1 MSQRYKLID
10 DLMHSLAHLDVVT
23 IPWKQIKQWP
33 TNEVDAIENVGLVKL
48 RIIVDQPQSSNPES
62 INATSLACSSEAALT
77 NPSPAHAT
85 ADDHALDLVQL
96 PGIDIFKSLKL
107 LQENSLARKVEKQ
120 MKRFNA
126 QLAEI
131 RSPIVRLQDII
142 NKTKLPPV
150 ESLGWQLTRQE
161 FVEWVACELGMI
173 HQPEASNNDVYR
185 LYTLSPQGV
194 YVNSATIDMR
204 DSVNLLISGHILT
217 LIDLIAINCP
227 QQVDKHIQESSLLG
241 KSYVQID
248 TKKINQLLKASSPM
262 DNVKKIAKEELSK
275 QRKLIAKKAANAR
288 HDQPGGTR
296 DIQEKV
302 VKEWQ
307 TNNHKYKSRDD
318 CAAKVSREVGCS
330 VRTAR
335 KALVNVLPYPTPKK

>member
-1 MSQRYKLID
+1 MSQRYKLIN
-10 DLMHSLAHLDVVT
+10 DLMHDLARRDVVV

-33 TNEVDAIENVGLVKL
+33 ADEVEAVSNVGLVEL
-48 RIIVDQPQSSNPES
+48 RMIIDQPQSSNPEP
-62 INATSLACSSEAALT
+62 INTTSLACSS
-77 NPSPAHAT
+77 T

-96 PGIDIFKSLKL
+96 PGIDVFKSLKL

-120 MKRFNA
+120 MKLFNA

-173 HQPEASNNDVYR
+173 HQPEASNSDVYR

-217 LIDLIAINCP
+217 LIDLIVINCP
-227 QQVDKHIQESSLLG
+227 QQGDKHIQESSLLG
-241 KSYVQID
+241 KPYVQID

-335 KALVNVLPYPTPKK
+335 KALVNVLPYPTQKK